1 MGWLED
7 YYQKWATT
15 IFDQDLGRYA
25 VAELIGCSEWKA
37 RQLIDYI
44 REHPPRS
51 NGPTR
56 TNPNRTLP
64 GSSFHDIEATSVR
77 QDADDRPIPASRPRP
92 VSGLDEPDGDLDE
105 IDARQWVHSNRY
117 FYTKET
123 DTYVT
128 FLSRSQQPL
137 VVPGDVH
144 RAMKRAYSN
153 WDGDPQSINQICRE
167 FSIPR
172 PWFIEYKSIHGWTH
186 DSEPFSDE
194 EMLARDE
201 TDLVSDALQQRRRA
215 VTKKYERARWREVEA
230 NAGRW
235 LQFEVEVL
243 ARLEDM
249 IDRTPAARNRTI
261 PRLDIKA
268 ATRPF
273 VLVASASDFHWGMYS
288 WGEETGDKYDRKI
301 AEERLFS
308 TTTEQIARLPGR
320 PDYILVAVGSDWF
333 HIDGDTHSTT
343 KGTPQDTDG
352 SPAEI
357 LITGCELARDHI
369 DLLRQ
374 VAPVKVV
381 LMAGN
386 HDRTNAM
393 ALLLFLSAWYK
404 DVDDVKVIRDFK
416 PRVYHHYGENLI
428 CFHHGDTTPTE
439 KLGTCMAAEARQL
452 WGQTRWH
459 IAFGGHLHH
468 QHVREVGGITHYQLP
483 SLAGTDRWHARS
495 GYVDSVPGM
504 TSYIV
509 DKDLGVTS
517 TMFTPVV
524 RD

>member
-7 YYQKWATT
+7 YYAKWATT
-15 IFDQDLGRYA
+15 IYDQDLGRYA

-37 RQLIDYI
+37 RQLIDHI
-44 REHPPRS
+44 RENPPRRG
-51 NGPTR
+51 GPKR

-64 GSSFHDIEATSVR
+64 GSSFHNVSTQPPTA
-77 QDADDRPIPASRPRP
+77 PASDPDP
-92 VSGLDEPDGDLDE
+92 DPALDDLDDLDDGD

-117 FYTKET
+117 FYTKAT
-123 DTYVT
+123 DAYVT

-153 WDGDPQSINQICRE
+153 WDGDPKSINQICRE

-194 EMLARDE
+194 ELLGRDE
-201 TDLVSDALQQRRRA
+201 VDLVADALQQRRRA
-215 VTKKYERARWREVEA
+215 VTKKYEQARWREVEA
-230 NAGRW
+230 HASRW
-235 LQFEVEVL
+235 LQFEVETL
-243 ARLEDM
+243 SRIEGM
-249 IDRTPAARNRTI
+249 IDRTPANRTV
-261 PRLDIKA
+261 PRLDLKA

-301 AEERLFS
+301 AEDRLLS

-320 PDYILVAVGSDWF
+320 PEYILVAVGSDWF

-343 KGTPQDTDG
+343 RGTPQDTDG

-374 VAPVKVV
+374 AAPVKVV

-404 DVDDVKVIRDFK
+404 DVNDVEVIRDFK
-416 PRVYHHYGENLI
+416 PRVYHRYGDSLI
-428 CFHHGDTTPTE
+428 CFHHGDTTPTD
-439 KLGTCMAAEARQL
+439 KLGTCMASEARHL
-452 WGQTRWH
+452 WGQTQWH

-468 QHVREVGGITHYQLP
+468 QHVREVGGIIHYQLP
-483 SLAGTDRWHARS
+483 SLAGTDRWHARQ

-509 DKDLGVTS
+509 DKKLGVTS
-517 TMFTPVV
+517 TLFTPTP